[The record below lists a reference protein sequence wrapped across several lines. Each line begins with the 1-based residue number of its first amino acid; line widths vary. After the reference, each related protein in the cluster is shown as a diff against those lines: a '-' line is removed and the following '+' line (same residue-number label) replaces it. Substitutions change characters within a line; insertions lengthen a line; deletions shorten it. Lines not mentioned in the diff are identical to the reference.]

1 MTRLRKITGI
11 ILLSIGAVL
20 LIWEAYVLIEKDH
33 SATFSW
39 VILEFTRN
47 HPAVIFGAGF
57 IAGHLIWPQ
66 KRG

>member
-20 LIWEAYVLIEKDH
+20 LIWEAYVLIEQDH

-39 VILEFTRN
+39 VILEFTQK
-47 HPAVIFGAGF
+47 HPGLVFGLG
-57 IAGHLIWPQ
+57 ILAGHLIWLQ
-66 KRG
+66 RRG